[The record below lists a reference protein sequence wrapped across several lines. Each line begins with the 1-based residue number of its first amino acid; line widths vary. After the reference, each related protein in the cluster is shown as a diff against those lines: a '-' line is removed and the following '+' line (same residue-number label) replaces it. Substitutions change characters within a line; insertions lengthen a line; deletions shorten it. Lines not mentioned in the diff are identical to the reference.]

1 MASKNVLELIETAYE
16 VEKLQLADGTPV
28 WPFLRQAVYFQIQQ
42 KTVQYSNKLRTRN
55 KLQLFKN
62 FFYGIKY
69 LFNLKKFEYLF
80 FNNTSKRELLDDK
93 YFDIYYDAW
102 TDILGQNK
110 SLFIE
115 WAIEAH
121 LPKQNVH
128 SSHIISDLPF
138 KFWSKLISFSTNV
151 DIQHIEILEAILK
164 EYAISFDPKKE
175 VKNNLAEY
183 HLYRKLFRIIK
194 PKVVFVLSSFTK
206 MGIVYAAKQLNIPV
220 YEPQHGFMGSTHPF
234 YNAVKKFP
242 EFYPDKLLSFGA
254 SEKEENATSFIFK
267 PQQILPVGSLQLALV
282 KQREIPPVLVSAK
295 QHYKMLFCVTLQA
308 IKDEEILKWL
318 EIQAKNHSDW
328 LFIIRPKQP
337 NFNLKLYTIMPN
349 IVTMPEATTYDVLK
363 AANYNI
369 TIFSTTVIE
378 GIYLG
383 AKPILYNVDSLPYKY
398 FDLENADIAVIENN
412 EMITNQHLVKE
423 GTFRI
428 PYFVNDYFDN
438 VAKHAACF

>member
-80 FNNTSKRELLDDK
+80 FNNTSKRELLDER

-128 SSHIISDLPF
+128 SSNIISDLPF
-138 KFWSKLISFSTNV
+138 KFWAKLISFSTKV
-151 DIQHIEILEAILK
+151 DIQNAEILEAILK

-183 HLYRKLFRIIK
+183 HLYRKLFSKIK
-194 PKVVFVLSSFTK
+194 PKAIFVLSSFTK
-206 MGIVYAAKQLNIPV
+206 VGIVYAAKQLKIPV

-234 YNAVKKFP
+234 YNTIKKFP
-242 EFYPDKLLSFGA
+242 VFYPDKLISFGA
-254 SEKEENATSFIFK
+254 SEKKENAASFIFK
-267 PQQILPVGSLQLALV
+267 PEQILPVGSLQLDLV
-282 KQREIPPVLVSAK
+282 KQRDILPELISK
-295 QHYKMLFCVTLQA
+295 KEKYKTLFCVTLQA
-308 IKDEEILKWL
+308 IKDEEILKWI
-318 EIQAKNHSDW
+318 ETEAKKHSDW

-337 NFNLKLYTIMPN
+337 NFNLQLYTTTTN
-349 IVTMPEATTYDVLK
+349 IITMPKVSTYDVLK
-363 AANYNI
+363 ASDYNI

-378 GIYLG
+378 GIYLN
-383 AKPILYNVDSLPYKY
+383 AKPILYNIDDLPKKY
-398 FDLENADIAVIENN
+398 FDLKNSDIALIENN
-412 EMITNQHLVKE
+412 EPISKAHLERKGIFPV
-423 GTFRI
+423 
-428 PYFVNDYFDN
+428 PYFVNNYFEN
-438 VAKHAACF
+438 VEKAASCF